1 MYCNQFGE
9 LSDDEICAV
18 LQLTYQLISGANYG
32 RISEA
37 DNPSI
42 DIMIDKLGLS
52 NNPLLEIVANA
63 HWNDA
68 MDMNPYTAFRI
79 VTNFTHAKKLAFKD
93 AILAVVRNQNTM
105 LRMDIANQI
114 FARTRIVE

>member
-1 MYCNQFGE
+1 MYCKQFGD

-18 LQLTYQLISGANYG
+18 LQLTYQLISSANYG

-42 DIMIDKLGLS
+42 DVMMDKLGFS

-68 MDMNPYTAFRI
+68 MDMNPYMAFNI
-79 VTNFTHAKKLAFKD
+79 VANFTLAKKLAFKD
-93 AILAVVRNQNTM
+93 AILAVARKQNTM

-114 FARTRIVE
+114 FTRTQIVG